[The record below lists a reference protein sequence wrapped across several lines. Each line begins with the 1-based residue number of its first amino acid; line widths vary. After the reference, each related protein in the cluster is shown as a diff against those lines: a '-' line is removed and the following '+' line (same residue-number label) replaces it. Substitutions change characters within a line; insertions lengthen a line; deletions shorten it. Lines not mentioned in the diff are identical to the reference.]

1 MKARVNTSNKGT
13 ICIFGARGSLGSE
26 LVKKFEIQG
35 FEVIKFSSS
44 SADKEHILFQDIND
58 SGNLPTKEKS
68 IQGVIWAQGKN
79 LSDSIYEFDR
89 DKYEELM
96 DANVT
101 YILITLNALIEKD
114 LLDDSSSLCVVSS
127 IWQEISRQE
136 KLSYSITKSALR
148 GLVLSLANDL
158 ASRNIKV
165 NAVLPG
171 PIDNT
176 MTREN
181 LSNEQISR
189 IEESSVFGKLIN
201 IDQVTETIFWLI
213 TDRSAGVTG
222 QFVTIDNGFT
232 KLRKV

>member
-1 MKARVNTSNKGT
+1 M
-13 ICIFGARGSLGSE
+13 
-26 LVKKFEIQG
+26 
-35 FEVIKFSSS
+35 
-44 SADKEHILFQDIND
+44 FQDIND